1 MPMSTDLPVRAP
13 VAHTRKRINWTWNDI
28 LKAHTDSVVAA
39 VPGLIVLVLLL
50 ASVALPKAIP
60 MAMTGRALAQ
70 NVSEVTVNVFPGG
83 FNWGIYVAQE
93 RGLFVNNGV
102 RVTVQGTPGSVAQM
116 TGLSEGKFE
125 IAMTAV
131 DNIVA
136 YVEGQGEAPIGPQSE
151 FFAFMGSDTGFLSLV
166 TAPDVKAVTDLE
178 GRTLSVDALTTGYAF
193 VLFEILRRNG
203 LNERDYAVAK
213 VGGMVQRWTALR
225 ERKQDGTM
233 LSTPYNILAKAEG
246 FTQLAQATKVLGHYQ
261 GNVAAA
267 RRSWAAANRE
277 KVIAY
282 IRGYVEAV
290 DWLYDRANR
299 EAAVQILRKNL
310 PQMSQDLA
318 ERSYDELLDP
328 QDGFFRQGRMDM
340 EGLKTVLDLR
350 SRYGKPAKLLD
361 DPMKYYDPAFHAAAI
376 ALRP

>member
-1 MPMSTDLPVRAP
+1 MQRLDMM
-13 VAHTRKRINWTWNDI
+13 
-28 LKAHTDSVVAA
+28 A
-39 VPGLIVLVLLL
+39 VVLL
-50 ASVALPKAIP
+50 ATITMTRPAFAQIP
-60 MAMTGRALAQ
+60 
-70 NVSEVTVNVFPGG
+70 SEVTVNVFPGG
-83 FNWGIYVAQE
+83 FNWAIYVAQE
-93 RGLFVNNGV
+93 RGLFENNGI
-102 RVTVQGTPGSVAQM
+102 RVKVQATAGSVAQM
-116 TGLSEGKFE
+116 TGLSEGKFD

-136 YVEGQGEAPIGPQSE
+136 YVEGEGEAPIGPQSE

-166 TAPDVKAVTDLE
+166 TAPDVKAIADLK

-193 VLFEILRRNG
+193 VLLDILLRNG
-203 LNERDYAVAK
+203 LHDGDYSVDK

-246 FTQLAQATKVLGHYQ
+246 FTQLAQATKVIGHYQ

-267 RRSWAAANRE
+267 RRSWAAANKD

-282 IRGYVEAV
+282 IRGYVAAI
-290 DWLYDRANR
+290 DWLYDRSNR
-299 EAAVQILRKNL
+299 DEAVRLLRKNL

-328 QDGFFRQGRMDM
+328 EDGFFRQGRMDM

-350 SRYGKPAKLLD
+350 SRYGKPAKLLG
-361 DPMKYYDPAFHAAAI
+361 DPTKYYDPAFHAAAV
-376 ALRP
+376 APRP

>member
-1 MPMSTDLPVRAP
+1 MQRLDMM
-13 VAHTRKRINWTWNDI
+13 
-28 LKAHTDSVVAA
+28 A
-39 VPGLIVLVLLL
+39 VVLL
-50 ASVALPKAIP
+50 ATITMTRPAFAQIP
-60 MAMTGRALAQ
+60 
-70 NVSEVTVNVFPGG
+70 SEVTVNVFPGG
-83 FNWGIYVAQE
+83 FNWAIYVAQE
-93 RGLFVNNGV
+93 RGLFENNGI
-102 RVTVQGTPGSVAQM
+102 RVKVQATPGSVAQM
-116 TGLSEGKFE
+116 TGLSEGKFD

-136 YVEGQGEAPIGPQSE
+136 YVEGQGEAPIGPQPE

-166 TAPDVKAVTDLE
+166 TAPDVKAIADLK

-193 VLFEILRRNG
+193 VLLDILLRNG
-203 LNERDYAVAK
+203 LHDGDYSVDK

-246 FTQLAQATKVLGHYQ
+246 FTQLAQATKVIGHYQ

-267 RRSWAAANRE
+267 RRSWAAANKD

-282 IRGYVEAV
+282 IRGYVAAI
-290 DWLYDRANR
+290 DWLYDRSNR
-299 EAAVQILRKNL
+299 DEAVRLLRKNL

-328 QDGFFRQGRMDM
+328 EDGFFRQGRMDI

-350 SRYGKPAKLLD
+350 GRYGKPAKLLG

-376 ALRP
+376 VPRP

>member
-1 MPMSTDLPVRAP
+1 MLRFDVIPRMA
-13 VAHTRKRINWTWNDI
+13 
-28 LKAHTDSVVAA
+28 
-39 VPGLIVLVLLL
+39 LVLLTSL
-50 ASVALPKAIP
+50 
-60 MAMTGRALAQ
+60 AMTGRVLTQ

-93 RGLFVNNGV
+93 RGLFVSNGV

-116 TGLSEGKFE
+116 TGLSEGKFD

-151 FFAFMGSDTGFLSLV
+151 FFTFMGSDTGFLSLV
-166 TAPDVKAVTDLE
+166 TAPDVKAVTDLK

-233 LSTPYNILAKAEG
+233 LSTPYNILAKGEG
-246 FTQLAQATKVLGHYQ
+246 FIQLAQATKVIGHYQ

-267 RRSWAAANRE
+267 RRSWAAANRD

-282 IRGYVEAV
+282 IRGYVEAI
-290 DWLYDRANR
+290 DWLYDRVNR

-350 SRYGKPAKLLD
+350 NRYGKPAKLLD

>member
-1 MPMSTDLPVRAP
+1 MQRLDMM
-13 VAHTRKRINWTWNDI
+13 
-28 LKAHTDSVVAA
+28 A
-39 VPGLIVLVLLL
+39 VVLL
-50 ASVALPKAIP
+50 ATIT
-60 MAMTGRALAQ
+60 MTRPAFAQ
-70 NVSEVTVNVFPGG
+70 ISSEVTVNVFPGG
-83 FNWGIYVAQE
+83 FNWAIYVAQE
-93 RGLFVNNGV
+93 RGLFENNGI
-102 RVTVQGTPGSVAQM
+102 RVKVQATPGSVAQM
-116 TGLSEGKFE
+116 TGLSEGKFD

-136 YVEGQGEAPIGPQSE
+136 YVEGQGEAPIGPQPE

-166 TAPDVKAVTDLE
+166 TAPDVKAIADLK

-193 VLFEILRRNG
+193 VLLDILLRNG
-203 LNERDYAVAK
+203 LHDGDYSVDK

-246 FTQLAQATKVLGHYQ
+246 FTQLAQATKVIGHYQ

-267 RRSWAAANRE
+267 RRSWAAANKD

-282 IRGYVEAV
+282 IRGYVAAI
-290 DWLYDRANR
+290 DWLYDRSNR
-299 EAAVQILRKNL
+299 DEAVRLLRKNL

-328 QDGFFRQGRMDM
+328 EDGFFRQGRMDM

-350 SRYGKPAKLLD
+350 GRYGKPAKLLG

-376 ALRP
+376 APRP

>member
-1 MPMSTDLPVRAP
+1 MQRLDMM
-13 VAHTRKRINWTWNDI
+13 
-28 LKAHTDSVVAA
+28 A
-39 VPGLIVLVLLL
+39 VVLL
-50 ASVALPKAIP
+50 ATITMTRPAFAQIP
-60 MAMTGRALAQ
+60 
-70 NVSEVTVNVFPGG
+70 SEVTVNVFPGG
-83 FNWGIYVAQE
+83 FNWAIYVAQE
-93 RGLFVNNGV
+93 RGLFENNGI
-102 RVTVQGTPGSVAQM
+102 RVKVQATPGSVAQM
-116 TGLSEGKFE
+116 TGLSEGKFD

-136 YVEGQGEAPIGPQSE
+136 YVEGEGEAPIGPQSE

-166 TAPDVKAVTDLE
+166 TAPDVKAIADLK

-193 VLFEILRRNG
+193 VLLDILLRNG
-203 LNERDYAVAK
+203 LHDGDYSVDK

-246 FTQLAQATKVLGHYQ
+246 FTQLAQATKVIGHYQ

-267 RRSWAAANRE
+267 RRSWAAANKD

-282 IRGYVEAV
+282 IRGYVAAI
-290 DWLYDRANR
+290 DWLYDRSNR
-299 EAAVQILRKNL
+299 DEAVRLLRKNL

-318 ERSYDELLDP
+318 ERSYDELLAP
-328 QDGFFRQGRMDM
+328 EDGFFRQGRMDM

-350 SRYGKPAKLLD
+350 GRYSKPAKLLG

-376 ALRP
+376 APRP

>member
-1 MPMSTDLPVRAP
+1 
-13 VAHTRKRINWTWNDI
+13 
-28 LKAHTDSVVAA
+28 
-39 VPGLIVLVLLL
+39 
-50 ASVALPKAIP
+50 
-60 MAMTGRALAQ
+60 
-70 NVSEVTVNVFPGG
+70 
-83 FNWGIYVAQE
+83 
-93 RGLFVNNGV
+93 
-102 RVTVQGTPGSVAQM
+102 
-116 TGLSEGKFE
+116 
-125 IAMTAV
+125 
-131 DNIVA
+131 
-136 YVEGQGEAPIGPQSE
+136 
-151 FFAFMGSDTGFLSLV
+151 MGSDTGFLSLV

-225 ERKQDGTM
+225 ERKQYGTM

-246 FTQLAQATKVLGHYQ
+246 FTQLAQATKVIGHYQ

-267 RRSWAAANRE
+267 RRSWAAANKD

-282 IRGYVEAV
+282 IRGYVEAI
-290 DWLYDRANR
+290 DWLYDRVNR
-299 EAAVQILRKNL
+299 QAAVQILRKNL

-361 DPMKYYDPAFHAAAI
+361 DPMKYYDSAFHAAAI
-376 ALRP
+376 ALRL

>member
-1 MPMSTDLPVRAP
+1 MLRFDVIPRMA
-13 VAHTRKRINWTWNDI
+13 
-28 LKAHTDSVVAA
+28 
-39 VPGLIVLVLLL
+39 LVLLT
-50 ASVALPKAIP
+50 SWT
-60 MAMTGRALAQ
+60 MTGRAFAQ

-93 RGLFVNNGV
+93 RGLFVRNGV

-116 TGLSEGKFE
+116 TGLSEGKLD

-166 TAPDVKAVTDLE
+166 TAPDVKEVTDLK

-246 FTQLAQATKVLGHYQ
+246 FTQLAQAAKVIGHYQ

-267 RRSWAAANRE
+267 RRSWAAANRD

-282 IRGYVEAV
+282 IRGYVEAI
-290 DWLYDRANR
+290 DWLYDRMNR
-299 EAAVQILRKNL
+299 QAAVQILRKNL

-328 QDGFFRQGRMDM
+328 QDGFFRQGRMDL

-361 DPMKYYDPAFHAAAI
+361 DPMKYYDPAFHAAAV

>member
-1 MPMSTDLPVRAP
+1 MRRLDMM
-13 VAHTRKRINWTWNDI
+13 
-28 LKAHTDSVVAA
+28 A
-39 VPGLIVLVLLL
+39 VVLL
-50 ASVALPKAIP
+50 ATITMTRPAFAQIP
-60 MAMTGRALAQ
+60 
-70 NVSEVTVNVFPGG
+70 SEVTVNVFPGG
-83 FNWGIYVAQE
+83 FNWAIYVAQE
-93 RGLFVNNGV
+93 RGLFENNGI
-102 RVTVQGTPGSVAQM
+102 RVKVQATPGSVAQM
-116 TGLSEGKFE
+116 TGLSEGKFD

-166 TAPDVKAVTDLE
+166 TAPDVKAIADLK

-193 VLFEILRRNG
+193 VLLDILLRNG
-203 LNERDYAVAK
+203 LHDGDYSVAK

-246 FTQLAQATKVLGHYQ
+246 FTQLAQATKVIGHYQ

-267 RRSWAAANRE
+267 RRSWAAANKD

-282 IRGYVEAV
+282 IRGYVAAI
-290 DWLYDRANR
+290 DWLYDRSNR
-299 EAAVQILRKNL
+299 DEAVRLLRQNL

-328 QDGFFRQGRMDM
+328 EDGFFRQGRMDM

-350 SRYGKPAKLLD
+350 SRYGKPAKLLG

-376 ALRP
+376 APRP

>member
-1 MPMSTDLPVRAP
+1 MQRLDMM
-13 VAHTRKRINWTWNDI
+13 
-28 LKAHTDSVVAA
+28 A
-39 VPGLIVLVLLL
+39 VVLL
-50 ASVALPKAIP
+50 AAI
-60 MAMTGRALAQ
+60 AMTRLAFAQ
-70 NVSEVTVNVFPGG
+70 IPSEVTVNVFPGG
-83 FNWGIYVAQE
+83 FNWAIYVAQE
-93 RGLFVNNGV
+93 RGLFENNGI
-102 RVTVQGTPGSVAQM
+102 RVKVQATPGSVAQM
-116 TGLSEGKFE
+116 TGLSEGKFD

-166 TAPDVKAVTDLE
+166 TAPDVKAIADLK

-193 VLFEILRRNG
+193 VLLDILLRNG
-203 LNERDYAVAK
+203 LHDGDYSVAK

-246 FTQLAQATKVLGHYQ
+246 FTQLAQATKVIGHYQ

-267 RRSWAAANRE
+267 RRSWAAANKD

-282 IRGYVEAV
+282 IRGYVAAI
-290 DWLYDRANR
+290 DWLYDRSNR
-299 EAAVQILRKNL
+299 DEAVRLLRKNL

-318 ERSYDELLDP
+318 ERSYDELLAP
-328 QDGFFRQGRMDM
+328 EDGFFRQGRMDM

-350 SRYGKPAKLLD
+350 SRYGKPAKLLG

-376 ALRP
+376 APRP

>member
-1 MPMSTDLPVRAP
+1 MQRLDMM
-13 VAHTRKRINWTWNDI
+13 
-28 LKAHTDSVVAA
+28 A
-39 VPGLIVLVLLL
+39 VVLL
-50 ASVALPKAIP
+50 ATITMTRPTFAQIP
-60 MAMTGRALAQ
+60 
-70 NVSEVTVNVFPGG
+70 SEVTVNVFPGG
-83 FNWGIYVAQE
+83 FNWAIYVAQE
-93 RGLFVNNGV
+93 RGLFENNGV
-102 RVTVQGTPGSVAQM
+102 RVKVQATPGSVAQM
-116 TGLSEGKFE
+116 TGLSEGKFD

-131 DNIVA
+131 DNVVA

-166 TAPDVKAVTDLE
+166 TAPDVKAIADLK

-193 VLFEILRRNG
+193 VLLDILVRNG
-203 LNERDYAVAK
+203 LHDGDYSVAK

-246 FTQLAQATKVLGHYQ
+246 FTQLAQATKVIGHYQ

-267 RRSWAAANRE
+267 RRSWAAANKD
-277 KVIAY
+277 KVIAF
-282 IRGYVEAV
+282 IRGYVAAI
-290 DWLYDRANR
+290 DWLYDRPNR
-299 EAAVQILRKNL
+299 DEAVRLLRKNL

-328 QDGFFRQGRMDM
+328 EDGFFRQGRMDM

-350 SRYGKPAKLLD
+350 SRYGKPAKLLG
-361 DPMKYYDPAFHAAAI
+361 DPMKYYDPTFHAAAI
-376 ALRP
+376 APRP

>member
-1 MPMSTDLPVRAP
+1 MHRLDVIRR
-13 VAHTRKRINWTWNDI
+13 VA
-28 LKAHTDSVVAA
+28 L
-39 VPGLIVLVLLL
+39 VLVPTLT
-50 ASVALPKAIP
+50 
-60 MAMTGRALAQ
+60 MTAPALAQ
-70 NVSEVTVNVFPGG
+70 VVSEVTVNVFPGG

-93 RGLFVNNGV
+93 RGLFENNGI
-102 RVTVQGTPGSVAQM
+102 RVTVQGTPSSVAQM
-116 TGLSEGKFE
+116 TGLSEGKFD
-125 IAMTAV
+125 IAMTAI
-131 DNIVA
+131 DNVVA

-151 FFAFMGSDTGFLSLV
+151 FFAFMGSYTGFLSLV
-166 TAPDVKAVTDLE
+166 TAPDVKAVADLR

-193 VLFEILRRNG
+193 VLLEILRRSG
-203 LNERDYAVAK
+203 LHDGDYSVAK

-246 FTQLAQATKVLGHYQ
+246 FIQLAQATRVIGHYQ

-267 RRSWAAANRE
+267 RRSWAAANRD

-282 IRGYVEAV
+282 IRGYVEAI
-290 DWLYDRANR
+290 DWLYDRVNR

-350 SRYGKPAKLLD
+350 NRYGKPAKLLD

>member
-1 MPMSTDLPVRAP
+1 MQRLDMM
-13 VAHTRKRINWTWNDI
+13 
-28 LKAHTDSVVAA
+28 A
-39 VPGLIVLVLLL
+39 VVLL
-50 ASVALPKAIP
+50 ATITMTRPAFAQIP
-60 MAMTGRALAQ
+60 
-70 NVSEVTVNVFPGG
+70 SEVTVNVFPGG
-83 FNWGIYVAQE
+83 FNWAIYVAQE
-93 RGLFVNNGV
+93 RGLFENNGI
-102 RVTVQGTPGSVAQM
+102 RVKVQATPGSVAQM
-116 TGLSEGKFE
+116 TGLSEGKFD

-136 YVEGQGEAPIGPQSE
+136 YVEGQGEAPIDPQSE

-166 TAPDVKAVTDLE
+166 TAPDVKAIADLK

-193 VLFEILRRNG
+193 VLLDILLRNG
-203 LNERDYAVAK
+203 LHDGDYSVDK
-213 VGGMVQRWTALR
+213 VGGMVQRWTSLR

-246 FTQLAQATKVLGHYQ
+246 FTQLAQATKVIGHYQ

-267 RRSWAAANRE
+267 RRSWAAANKD

-282 IRGYVEAV
+282 IRGYVAAI
-290 DWLYDRANR
+290 DWLYDRSNR
-299 EAAVQILRKNL
+299 DEAVRLLRKNL

-328 QDGFFRQGRMDM
+328 RDGFFRQGRMDM

-350 SRYGKPAKLLD
+350 SRYGRPAKLLD
-361 DPMKYYDPAFHAAAI
+361 HPMKYYDSAFHAAAI
-376 ALRP
+376 ALRL